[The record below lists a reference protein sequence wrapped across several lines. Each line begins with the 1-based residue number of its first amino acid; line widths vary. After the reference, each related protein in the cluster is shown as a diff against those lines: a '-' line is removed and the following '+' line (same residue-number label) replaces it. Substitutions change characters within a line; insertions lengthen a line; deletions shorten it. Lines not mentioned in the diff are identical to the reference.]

1 MQIEKPPKSQPRYL
15 EVADAL
21 LADIM
26 AGQFP
31 VGTMLPTEIE
41 LCGRFD
47 VRRFTVRQAL
57 RRLDEMGLVSRRH
70 GPDRNSAVWGKSVA
84 VRVGI
89 GGRRIIKKK
98 TRQQPHNKIRH

>member
-47 VRRFTVRQAL
+47 VSRFTVREAL
-57 RRLDEMGLVSRRH
+57 RRLDEMGLVSRRQGS
-70 GPDRNSAVWGKSVA
+70 GPVVRSGER
-84 VRVGI
+84 RVGKECVRT
-89 GGRRIIKKK
+89 GRSRWSPLNLKK
-98 TRQQPHNKIRH
+98 